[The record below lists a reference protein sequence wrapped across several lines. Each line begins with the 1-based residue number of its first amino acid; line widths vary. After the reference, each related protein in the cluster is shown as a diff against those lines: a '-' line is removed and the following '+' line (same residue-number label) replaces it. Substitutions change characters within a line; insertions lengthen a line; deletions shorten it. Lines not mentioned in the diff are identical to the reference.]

1 MKQLFFSF
9 ILILIANLW
18 QKSYADPDPNFH
30 IYLCFGQS
38 NMQGVTPLE
47 EQDSIYNDRFRMMAT
62 TTCGTERELFN
73 WYTTDRSLAHCYNY
87 LSPMSGFGHKMTS
100 LTKDNI
106 QIGVIVVAVGGTSI
120 QLFDKDD
127 GPQYL
132 NTANDLIKNFA
143 IQYDDNCYKRIIDCG
158 KEAQKKGYIKGILF
172 QQGETDISDIEWISR
187 IKKVYTDIL
196 NDLNLS
202 NVSVPLLVGETLYNG
217 TYTSLNDKIAKIPDS
232 IPNSHIVTA
241 EGLEG
246 KGDNIHFSN
255 PSYRNLG
262 ERYANEMI
270 KLLPDSTIKNIIDTI
285 APIYN
290 CNRLSNIQIDI
301 TNSECSLV
309 NSDITLSI
317 PKAYDNYNG
326 LIEGILSA
334 PPKYTIGNNTIY
346 WTFTDSAGNS
356 SQCPQNIIVNDLFAP
371 YFDCQKLPDLS
382 FDLNTINCSLDSS
395 EIQLTVPIATDN
407 CETAIVGTLS
417 APEKYFIGN
426 NTIYWTFTDSAGNSS
441 QCPQNIIVNDLFA
454 PYFDCQKL
462 PDLSFDL
469 NTINCS
475 LDSSE
480 IQLTVPIATDNCE
493 TAIVGTLSAPEKYFI
508 GNNTIYWTFTDS
520 AGNSSQCPQNIIV
533 NDLFAPY
540 FDCQKLP
547 DLSFDLNTIN
557 CSLDSSEIQL
567 TVPIATDNC
576 ETAIVG
582 TLSAPEKYFIGNN
595 MIYWTFTDSAGNT
608 SQCTQT
614 IIVLD
619 KSAPV
624 VNCNYIVPLT
634 YNLFTSD
641 CGINSQLLNIQT
653 PYAIDNCESIVVG
666 HADIPDYFEI
676 GDHTI
681 DWHFTDIYGNESS
694 CSQSVTI
701 ADYYAPVVQP
711 DAETILYI
719 TLPLNANDISSDEI
733 DLPTLFATDNCDE
746 RIEGDVIMPTKFSIG
761 DNSILWTFRD
771 AYGNVSY
778 FPQNIFAI
786 KQFELEIYPN
796 PVHETLYI
804 AGLESDEE
812 ITLYNTI
819 GQNIYQTKSTGNPTI
834 IDMTDYT
841 DNLYFIFIRNQ
852 YSKIIRK

>member
-356 SQCPQNIIVNDLFAP
+356 SQCPQNVIVTDLFAP

-382 FDLNTINCSLDSS
+382 FDLNTINCSLDNS

-417 APEKYFIGN
+417 APEKYHIGN
-426 NTIYWTFTDSAGNSS
+426 NTIYWTFTDSAGNTS

-480 IQLTVPIATDNCE
+480 IQLTAPIATDNCE
-493 TAIVGTLSAPEKYFI
+493 TAIVGTLSAPKE
-508 GNNTIYWTFTDS
+508 
-520 AGNSSQCPQNIIV
+520 
-533 NDLFAPY
+533 
-540 FDCQKLP
+540 
-547 DLSFDLNTIN
+547 
-557 CSLDSSEIQL
+557 
-567 TVPIATDNC
+567 
-576 ETAIVG
+576 
-582 TLSAPEKYFIGNN
+582 YFIGNN

>member
-346 WTFTDSAGNS
+346 WTFTDSAGNT

-382 FDLNTINCSLDSS
+382 FDLNTINCSLDNS

-480 IQLTVPIATDNCE
+480 IQLTAPIATDNCE
-493 TAIVGTLSAPEKYFI
+493 TAIVGTLSAPKE
-508 GNNTIYWTFTDS
+508 
-520 AGNSSQCPQNIIV
+520 
-533 NDLFAPY
+533 
-540 FDCQKLP
+540 
-547 DLSFDLNTIN
+547 
-557 CSLDSSEIQL
+557 
-567 TVPIATDNC
+567 
-576 ETAIVG
+576 
-582 TLSAPEKYFIGNN
+582 YFIGNN

>member
-356 SQCPQNIIVNDLFAP
+356 SQCPQNVIVTDLFAP

-480 IQLTVPIATDNCE
+480 IQLTAPIATDNCE
-493 TAIVGTLSAPEKYFI
+493 TAIVGTLSAPKE
-508 GNNTIYWTFTDS
+508 
-520 AGNSSQCPQNIIV
+520 
-533 NDLFAPY
+533 
-540 FDCQKLP
+540 
-547 DLSFDLNTIN
+547 
-557 CSLDSSEIQL
+557 
-567 TVPIATDNC
+567 
-576 ETAIVG
+576 
-582 TLSAPEKYFIGNN
+582 YFIGNN

>member
-346 WTFTDSAGNS
+346 WTFTDSVGNS
-356 SQCPQNIIVNDLFAP
+356 SQCPQNVIVTDLFAP

-382 FDLNTINCSLDSS
+382 FDLNTINCSLDNS

-480 IQLTVPIATDNCE
+480 IHLTAPIATDNCE
-493 TAIVGTLSAPEKYFI
+493 TAIVGTLSAPKE
-508 GNNTIYWTFTDS
+508 
-520 AGNSSQCPQNIIV
+520 
-533 NDLFAPY
+533 
-540 FDCQKLP
+540 
-547 DLSFDLNTIN
+547 
-557 CSLDSSEIQL
+557 
-567 TVPIATDNC
+567 
-576 ETAIVG
+576 
-582 TLSAPEKYFIGNN
+582 YFIGNN

>member
-356 SQCPQNIIVNDLFAP
+356 SQCPQNVIVTDLFAP

-382 FDLNTINCSLDSS
+382 FDLNTINCSLDNS

-417 APEKYFIGN
+417 APEKYHIGN
-426 NTIYWTFTDSAGNSS
+426 NTIYWTFTDSAGNTS

-480 IQLTVPIATDNCE
+480 IRLT
-493 TAIVGTLSAPEKYFI
+493 
-508 GNNTIYWTFTDS
+508 
-520 AGNSSQCPQNIIV
+520 
-533 NDLFAPY
+533 
-540 FDCQKLP
+540 
-547 DLSFDLNTIN
+547 
-557 CSLDSSEIQL
+557 
-567 TVPIATDNC
+567 
-576 ETAIVG
+576 
-582 TLSAPEKYFIGNN
+582 
-595 MIYWTFTDSAGNT
+595 
-608 SQCTQT
+608 
-614 IIVLD
+614 
-619 KSAPV
+619 
-624 VNCNYIVPLT
+624 
-634 YNLFTSD
+634 
-641 CGINSQLLNIQT
+641 
-653 PYAIDNCESIVVG
+653 
-666 HADIPDYFEI
+666 
-676 GDHTI
+676 
-681 DWHFTDIYGNESS
+681 
-694 CSQSVTI
+694 
-701 ADYYAPVVQP
+701 
-711 DAETILYI
+711 
-719 TLPLNANDISSDEI
+719 
-733 DLPTLFATDNCDE
+733 
-746 RIEGDVIMPTKFSIG
+746 
-761 DNSILWTFRD
+761 
-771 AYGNVSY
+771 
-778 FPQNIFAI
+778 
-786 KQFELEIYPN
+786 
-796 PVHETLYI
+796 
-804 AGLESDEE
+804 
-812 ITLYNTI
+812 
-819 GQNIYQTKSTGNPTI
+819 
-834 IDMTDYT
+834 
-841 DNLYFIFIRNQ
+841 
-852 YSKIIRK
+852 

>member
-1 MKQLFFSF
+1 
-9 ILILIANLW
+9 
-18 QKSYADPDPNFH
+18 
-30 IYLCFGQS
+30 
-38 NMQGVTPLE
+38 
-47 EQDSIYNDRFRMMAT
+47 
-62 TTCGTERELFN
+62 
-73 WYTTDRSLAHCYNY
+73 
-87 LSPMSGFGHKMTS
+87 
-100 LTKDNI
+100 
-106 QIGVIVVAVGGTSI
+106 
-120 QLFDKDD
+120 
-127 GPQYL
+127 
-132 NTANDLIKNFA
+132 
-143 IQYDDNCYKRIIDCG
+143 
-158 KEAQKKGYIKGILF
+158 
-172 QQGETDISDIEWISR
+172 
-187 IKKVYTDIL
+187 
-196 NDLNLS
+196 
-202 NVSVPLLVGETLYNG
+202 
-217 TYTSLNDKIAKIPDS
+217 
-232 IPNSHIVTA
+232 
-241 EGLEG
+241 
-246 KGDNIHFSN
+246 
-255 PSYRNLG
+255 
-262 ERYANEMI
+262 
-270 KLLPDSTIKNIIDTI
+270 
-285 APIYN
+285 
-290 CNRLSNIQIDI
+290 
-301 TNSECSLV
+301 
-309 NSDITLSI
+309 
-317 PKAYDNYNG
+317 
-326 LIEGILSA
+326 
-334 PPKYTIGNNTIY
+334 
-346 WTFTDSAGNS
+346 
-356 SQCPQNIIVNDLFAP
+356 
-371 YFDCQKLPDLS
+371 QKLPDLS
-382 FDLNTINCSLDSS
+382 FDLNTINCSLDNS

-441 QCPQNIIVNDLFA
+441 QCPQNIIVTDLFA

-480 IQLTVPIATDNCE
+480 IQLTAPIATDNCE
-493 TAIVGTLSAPEKYFI
+493 TAIVGTLSAPKE
-508 GNNTIYWTFTDS
+508 
-520 AGNSSQCPQNIIV
+520 
-533 NDLFAPY
+533 
-540 FDCQKLP
+540 
-547 DLSFDLNTIN
+547 
-557 CSLDSSEIQL
+557 
-567 TVPIATDNC
+567 
-576 ETAIVG
+576 
-582 TLSAPEKYFIGNN
+582 YFIGNN

-733 DLPTLFATDNCDE
+733 ELPTLFATDNCDE
-746 RIEGDVIMPTKFSIG
+746 RIEGDVIIPTNFFIG

-771 AYGNVSY
+771 DYGNVSY
-778 FPQNIFAI
+778 FPQIVFAI
-786 KQFELEIYPN
+786 KQFELAIYPN

-819 GQNIYQTKSTGNPTI
+819 GQNIYQTKSTGNPTT
-834 IDMTDYT
+834 IDMTNYT

-852 YSKIIRK
+852 YYKIIRK

>member
-356 SQCPQNIIVNDLFAP
+356 SQCPQTIV
-371 YFDCQKLPDLS
+371 
-382 FDLNTINCSLDSS
+382 
-395 EIQLTVPIATDN
+395 
-407 CETAIVGTLS
+407 
-417 APEKYFIGN
+417 
-426 NTIYWTFTDSAGNSS
+426 
-441 QCPQNIIVNDLFA
+441 
-454 PYFDCQKL
+454 
-462 PDLSFDL
+462 
-469 NTINCS
+469 
-475 LDSSE
+475 
-480 IQLTVPIATDNCE
+480 
-493 TAIVGTLSAPEKYFI
+493 
-508 GNNTIYWTFTDS
+508 
-520 AGNSSQCPQNIIV
+520 
-533 NDLFAPY
+533 
-540 FDCQKLP
+540 
-547 DLSFDLNTIN
+547 
-557 CSLDSSEIQL
+557 
-567 TVPIATDNC
+567 
-576 ETAIVG
+576 
-582 TLSAPEKYFIGNN
+582 
-595 MIYWTFTDSAGNT
+595 
-608 SQCTQT
+608 
-614 IIVLD
+614 VLD
-619 KSAPV
+619 KAAPI
-624 VNCNYIVPLT
+624 VNCNHMAPLI
-634 YNLFTSD
+634 YDIFTSD

-653 PYAIDNCESIVVG
+653 PYAIDNCDSIIEG
-666 HADIPDYFEI
+666 KTFIPDYYEI
-676 GDHTI
+676 GIHNI
-681 DWHFTDIYGNESS
+681 DWIFTDKYGNEST
-694 CSQSVTI
+694 CTQKVMI
-701 ADYYAPVVQP
+701 NDRFAPVIQK
-711 DAETILYI
+711 DAEKKHFII
-719 TLPLNANDISSDEI
+719 LPLNANDISSNEI
-733 DLPTLFATDNCDE
+733 ELPSLFATDNCE
-746 RIEGDVIMPTKFSIG
+746 KIIPGNVSLPHYFSIG
-761 DNSILWTFRD
+761 DNNIVWSFSD
-771 AYGNVSY
+771 DSGNISY
-778 FPQNIFAI
+778 FQQNIYAI
-786 KQFELEIYPN
+786 KNFELQLCPIPTQNRLFIY
-796 PVHETLYI
+796 
-804 AGLESDEE
+804 GLEQNEE

-819 GQNIYQTKSTGNPTI
+819 GQNIYQTKSTGNPTT
-834 IDMTDYT
+834 IDMTNFT

-852 YSKIIRK
+852 YYKIIRK